1 MTRALKVFQ
10 VTRCTPTKTKQKIG
24 TVDENPYLWPHRQAF
39 CHLFILDSD
48 HGAISH
54 NRCPW
59 HVRATQGRATV
70 LHSRSDRDPPV
81 TLIRCI
87 RTTIIWRQ
95 ILMKTKIALTSL
107 AMALMLGSGAAL
119 ADIKIG
125 VAMSQFDDT
134 WLTYLRDDMNAK
146 AKAMSTT
153 EKVDL
158 QFVDARAD
166 VNKQLDQVKDLINKK
181 VDALIVNPVDTAA
194 TARITKDA
202 VAAGIPL
209 VYVNRR
215 PDDPKLPAGVAT
227 VTSDDMEAGRLQ
239 AQYIADKLK
248 GKGSVMILLGDLAN
262 NSTQNRTKGIKEV
275 LAKYPD
281 IKIDQEQTGIWL
293 RQKGMDLTND
303 WLTQGRKFNAV
314 LANNDEMAIGAAM
327 ALKQAGVDV
336 DKGSVLVAGVDGTP
350 DGLSAVT
357 KGDLAVSV
365 FQDAKGQA
373 DGAIDAA
380 VKMAKKEKV
389 EPQAIIIPYRL
400 ITPENVAT
408 FK

>member
-1 MTRALKVFQ
+1 
-10 VTRCTPTKTKQKIG
+10 
-24 TVDENPYLWPHRQAF
+24 
-39 CHLFILDSD
+39 
-48 HGAISH
+48 
-54 NRCPW
+54 
-59 HVRATQGRATV
+59 
-70 LHSRSDRDPPV
+70 
-81 TLIRCI
+81 
-87 RTTIIWRQ
+87 
-95 ILMKTKIALTSL
+95 MKTKLAFTSL
-107 AMALMLGSGAAL
+107 ALALMLGSGAAL
-119 ADIKIG
+119 ADIKVG

-134 WLTYLRDDMNAK
+134 WLTYLRQDMGTK
-146 AKAMSTT
+146 AKSMPDGVT
-153 EKVDL
+153 L

-166 VNKQLDQVKDLINKK
+166 VNKQIDQVKELINKK

-194 TARITKDA
+194 TARITKEA

-227 VTSDDMEAGRLQ
+227 VTSDDTEAGRLQ
-239 AQYIADKLK
+239 AQYVADKMG

-281 IKIDQEQTGIWL
+281 IKIDQEQTGTWL

-327 ALKQAGVDV
+327 ALKQAGVA
-336 DKGSVLVAGVDGTP
+336 KGTVFVAGVDGTP
-350 DGLSAVT
+350 DGLNAVT
-357 KGDLAVSV
+357 KGDLTVSV
-365 FQDAKGQA
+365 YQDAKGQA

-380 VKMAKKEKV
+380 VKLAKKEKV
-389 EPQAIIIPYRL
+389 EPQAIVIPYRL
-400 ITPENVAT
+400 ITPENVST